1 MAEAE
6 EQHGKVYLVG
16 AGPGDAELITVKGL
30 RLIEEAEVLIY
41 DALANPALL
50 SFANPEAELIDAGKR
65 AGTAKLTQDQTNA
78 LLAEKA
84 RAGHRVVR
92 LKGGDPYVFGRGSEE
107 ALYLH
112 ERGIDVEVVPGITSG
127 IAGPAYAGIPV
138 THRAVSTSCTFIT
151 AHEDPAKDEP
161 QVDYEAL
168 AHLARRGGTLCFYM
182 GMKRLPAIAEK
193 LMACGL
199 AADTPAA
206 IVQWGTCA
214 RQRSLTAPL
223 AELHP
228 RATDA
233 GLGAPAIIVIGPVV
247 GLDRAALNWFE
258 RRPLFGQTFLITR
271 TRQQASQLRWR
282 LEQLGGQVI
291 EAPTIEIH
299 DPEDWQPIIDAVTD
313 IAEFDWLVLTS
324 VNGAIGL
331 QAIMESLGM
340 DGRDLA
346 SVKVAAI
353 GEATADALEDL
364 LGIRADLIPDE
375 AVAESL
381 VEAMRSVAELSQCR
395 ILMLRA
401 DIARKALPE
410 DLAEAGADVTDLPI
424 YRTVPVEGL
433 PDDVVEA
440 LRAGEVDWLTFT
452 SSSTVRHLIALLGAE
467 HRRLIDGLKVASI
480 GPITSQAV
488 RETGLAVTVEAAD
501 HHVEGLVA
509 ALQQAAS
516 GAKSDVSAGSDTAG
530 DVGDAVSRDGGAG
543 DEDPIA

>member
-1 MAEAE
+1 MNVAEAE
-6 EQHGKVYLVG
+6 AQHGKVYLVG

-30 RLIEEAEVLIY
+30 RLIEEAEVLVY

-84 RAGHRVVR
+84 KAGHKVVR

-112 ERGIDVEVVPGITSG
+112 ERGIDFEVVPGITSG

-151 AHEDPAKDEP
+151 GHEDPTKDEP

-182 GMKRLPAIAEK
+182 GMKRLPGIAEK
-193 LMACGL
+193 LIGCGL
-199 AADTPAA
+199 APDTPAA
-206 IVQWGTCA
+206 VVQWGTCA
-214 RQRSLTAPL
+214 NQRSVTAPL
-223 AELHP
+223 ATLHR
-228 RATDA
+228 RATEA

-271 TRQQASQLRWR
+271 TRQQASHLRWH
-282 LEQLGGQVI
+282 LEQLGGQVL

-299 DPEDWQPIIDAVTD
+299 EPDDWQPIIDAVTE
-313 IAEFDWLVLTS
+313 IAEYDWLVLTS
-324 VNGAIGL
+324 ANGVIGL

-353 GEATADALEDL
+353 GQATADALEDL
-364 LGIRADLIPDE
+364 VGIRADLIPDE

-381 VEAMRSVAELSQCR
+381 VEAMRSVDELAQCR
-395 ILMLRA
+395 LLMLRA
-401 DIARKALPE
+401 DIARKALPTE
-410 DLAEAGADVTDLPI
+410 LAEAGADVTDLAI
-424 YRTVPVEGL
+424 YRTRPVESL
-433 PDDVVEA
+433 PDEVAEA
-440 LRAGEVDWLTFT
+440 LRAGKVDWLTFT
-452 SSSTVRHLIALLGAE
+452 SSSTVRNFMDLLGAE
-467 HRRLIDGLKVASI
+467 RRGLLDGLKVASI

-488 RETGLAVTVEAAD
+488 REVGLAVTIEAAD
-501 HHVEGLVA
+501 HDVEGLVA
-509 ALQQAAS
+509 ALQQAAA
-516 GAKSDVSAGSDTAG
+516 GAKSGVSAGSRTAG
-530 DVGDAVSRDGGAG
+530 DVGGA
-543 DEDPIA
+543 EDLTA